1 MAQGHYGFIGIGN
14 MGGPIAGNMAANGF
28 SLIVHD
34 KAGVD
39 VRAPEGAADAA
50 TADAVWEAAETV
62 FLCLPD
68 GAACAQVV
76 DGLLACDGRVT
87 DTVIDLSTIGSE
99 RSQALHGVL
108 AEAGV
113 AYVDS
118 PVSGGV
124 AGARA
129 ATITVMWAGPE
140 DLLERHRPVL
150 DAISGN
156 IFHVSG
162 SPGKG
167 QAMKLINNFLSATNL
182 AATAEAMAYGVA
194 LGLDMKAM
202 LDVVNV
208 STGRNTASEDKFPNR
223 ILTGT
228 YDAGFTA
235 QMLNKDVQLFIDGE
249 KAAGL
254 SGRLGPVV
262 GDIWQETARTLPGSD
277 ITEVYKYMRKSLEG
291 GA

>member
-14 MGGPIAGNMAANGF
+14 MGGPIAGNMAAGGF
-28 SLIVHD
+28 DLIVYD
-34 KAGVD
+34 RAGVD
-39 VRAPEGAADAA
+39 VRAPEGVASAAS
-50 TADAVWEAAETV
+50 ADAVWEAAETV

-68 GAACAQVV
+68 GAACADVV
-76 DGLLACDGRVT
+76 DGLRACKGRVT
-87 DTVIDLSTIGSE
+87 NTIIDLSTIGSE
-99 RSQALHGVL
+99 KSQVLHDVL

-129 ATITVMWAGPE
+129 ATITVMWAGSE
-140 DLLERHRPVL
+140 DLLAHHRPVL

-156 IFHVSG
+156 IFHVSD

-202 LDVVNV
+202 LDVINV
-208 STGRNTASEDKFPNR
+208 STGRNTATEDKFPNR
-223 ILTGT
+223 VLTGT

-235 QMLNKDVQLFIDGE
+235 AMLNKDVQLFIDGE

-254 SGRLGPVV
+254 TGALGPVM
-262 GDIWQETARTLPGSD
+262 GDIWQETAETLPGSD
-277 ITEVYKYMRKSLEG
+277 ITDIYKYMRKKLEG